1 MKRLFSFLSIV
12 LIVFLLVG
20 CANPTEPDNTLSDAS
35 SEAASVQSEEES
47 LPAPESSAEPDS
59 ENSSESSEVKNIV
72 FMGNSLINTSNMPAH
87 LRRISNGRYNA
98 TNASVDGATLQSH
111 LESCKGQNYMYR
123 QALSEADIVVFQE
136 YGGIVITGSYGFTD
150 TGESLKELVSLC
162 KEICKPDTKYYL
174 ALLSS
179 VSDSSV
185 LLNECFDVQ
194 RECDVELLPI
204 GEITSY
210 ICDTYFS
217 WEEFHLPNDY
227 HPNQLQGNMMA
238 MAFLIIED
246 DESCT
251 DGEWAGSNSELQ
263 KTYPDKTK
271 EEINEEM
278 KRIQKDAYDHY
289 QKVKSNYFS

>member
-1 MKRLFSFLSIV
+1 MKRLFLFLSVV
-12 LIVFLLVG
+12 LIALLLVS
-20 CANPTEPDNTLSDAS
+20 CAKPDTPSS
-35 SEAASVQSEEES
+35 SEEVPEQSEEPSEES
-47 LPAPESSAEPDS
+47 GS
-59 ENSSESSEVKNIV
+59 EDASEHAVKNVV

-87 LRRISNGRYNA
+87 LRRISNGRYRA

-111 LESCKGQNYMYR
+111 VEHCKGKNYMYR

-136 YGGIVITGSYGFTD
+136 YGGIVITYPEGYTGTNGFTD
-150 TGESLKELVSLC
+150 TRESLKELVSLC

-174 ALLSS
+174 MILSS

-185 LLNECFDVQ
+185 LLNECLDVQ

-210 ICDTYFS
+210 IRDTYFS
-217 WEEFHLPNDY
+217 PDDFYLPNDY
-227 HPNQLQGNMMA
+227 HPNSLHGNMMA
-238 MAFLIIED
+238 MAFLIIEG

-263 KTYPDKTK
+263 NTYTDMTK
-271 EEINEEM
+271 DEINEEM

-289 QKVKSNYFS
+289 QKVKGSYFG